1 MSSEIVKILD
11 ECLNK
16 VVVIKIRDNSILQ
29 GNLKAFDPQMNI
41 ILTDAKDITENDAKS
56 LDEIVLR
63 GDNIIMV
70 ALPDK

>member
-1 MSSEIVKILD
+1 M
-11 ECLNK
+11 
-16 VVVIKIRDNSILQ
+16 
-29 GNLKAFDPQMNI
+29 NL